1 MKGFSTEQELVDL
14 FKTTYNQK
22 FDITNTRVLEE
33 VGLGFGIADLVITE
47 LKDSLSFEDRERLNP
62 IDISIYQ
69 VVSRKRRVALED
81 LINLT
86 GVRKNEL
93 RKSLDRLIDYDY
105 VKETDSGFVLKR
117 KYEIPFKKSFAFEA
131 KLKNW
136 KRAFMQAYRYKW
148 FAHYSYVIMDEAHAK
163 PAIKQVAHFKN
174 HNVGLLT
181 LSVDGNIEIHYRPKK
196 QPPVDPKMQILL
208 SENILYQ

>member
-1 MKGFSTEQELVDL
+1 MLYAFSRSYMEAVTDDDNLPG
-14 FKTTYNQK
+14 NSH
-22 FDITNTRVLEE
+22 VLTKYIGWE
-33 VGLGFGIADLVITE
+33 GLE
-47 LKDSLSFEDRERLNP
+47 
-62 IDISIYQ
+62 
-69 VVSRKRRVALED
+69 LED
-81 LINLT
+81 VNQIEVDMNQNFLICSDGFYALMEKDVMAYFRVFHFKKRGN
-86 GVRKNEL
+86 
-93 RKSLDRLIDYDY
+93 IDYDY

-136 KRAFMQAYRYKW
+136 KRAFIQAYRYKW

-196 QPPVDPKMQILL
+196 QPRVDPKMQILL

>member
-1 MKGFSTEQELVDL
+1 MLYAFSRSYMEAVTDDDNLPG
-14 FKTTYNQK
+14 NSH
-22 FDITNTRVLEE
+22 VLTKYIGWE
-33 VGLGFGIADLVITE
+33 GLE
-47 LKDSLSFEDRERLNP
+47 
-62 IDISIYQ
+62 
-69 VVSRKRRVALED
+69 LED
-81 LINLT
+81 VNQIEVDMNQNFLICSDGFYALM
-86 GVRKNEL
+86 E
-93 RKSLDRLIDYDY
+93 
-105 VKETDSGFVLKR
+105 KE
-117 KYEIPFKKSFAFEA
+117 
-131 KLKNW
+131 
-136 KRAFMQAYRYKW
+136 W